1 MALPTA
7 PLGQLANL
15 NMPYSIPRYEVRRGR
30 DQVLTALAA
39 TVAQALGQKVIENAM
54 SRDYA
59 ETAGVGENAGFWS
72 RLVQGPTMNRQQF
85 EQANQR
91 AFGREQADLERTQ
104 RANIAD
110 TEAGIANRR
119 IDVGTAQS
127 IAERELQERLAQER
141 LGAEERRFM
150 TNLAEGR
157 RMSERES
164 ANRLT
169 AIEKQGEVSGR
180 LASQARAAEEA
191 WQLRK
196 MYEEYQ
202 DAVNLLQER
211 ARIEGTTP
219 EGRMRVAQAANQE
232 LVNEDM
238 RRRLG
243 GGQQAPGRDGTV
255 DAARRFLEGR
265 NAPPSPFVQ
274 DLQSRFTTPPAAG
287 PAPQS
292 DIDILQSML
301 APSPEQVMGEQNPLF
316 TDPRGVI
323 TPPGIPQVS
332 PQEYSILQGLMNLR
346 GR

>member
-91 AFGREQADLERTQ
+91 AYGREQADLERTQ

-141 LGAEERRFM
+141 LGSEEMRFM
-150 TNLAEGR
+150 AGLAEGR
-157 RMSERES
+157 RTGQQEHK
-164 ANRLT
+164 NRLA

-180 LASQARAAEEA
+180 LASQSRAAEEA

-196 MYEEYQ
+196 MWEEYQ

-211 ARIEGTTP
+211 ARIE
-219 EGRMRVAQAANQE
+219 AASPGGLMDVERLENFK
-232 LVNEDM
+232 LINEDM
-238 RRRLG
+238 RRRQAGPLG
-243 GGQQAPGRDGTV
+243 NPATT

-301 APSPEQVMGEQNPLF
+301 APSPEQAMGEQNPLF